1 MTVISVMTVMKVRG
15 GCLDEAR
22 SDVAAITA
30 ITFIT
35 GITFRSK

>member
-1 MTVISVMTVMKVRG
+1 MTVISVMKVMKVNGLDMARG
-15 GCLDEAR
+15 
-22 SDVAAITA
+22 DVAAITD